1 MMLAWR
7 AHTNPGRS
15 RPGGGMKMAR
25 KKLVIID
32 GNSLANRAFY
42 AIQADLS
49 TKSGERTNA
58 VYGFA
63 NMLLRLI
70 DEEKP
75 DFLAVAFDKAAP
87 TFRHLQYDGYKATR
101 KGMPDELASQMPLI
115 KELVE
120 AFRAPVLE
128 IDGYEADDIIGTV
141 TKRAEEA
148 GYESLIVTGDRDTLQ
163 LVSPLTRA
171 MITKKGISEMET
183 FDEAAVKE
191 RFGVA
196 PGQVP
201 DLKGLAGDAS
211 DNIPGVPGIG
221 EKTAVKLIQ
230 TIGGIEDILR
240 EIDSV
245 EPARARELIRQHAE
259 QAELSKKL
267 STIEREVPIDFDLDR
282 CRLGEPDY
290 AKLAALFRR
299 LEFRSLLRRLEP
311 KMPLEAK
318 VEAEAGAE
326 AEARANGKA
335 RAKAAQ
341 GAPSVGSLFDDG
353 EVRPGEARQAGA
365 YATCD
370 EAAEEGPEAATCR
383 AEAVAAAGGGRC
395 MTVADLDGVRA
406 LARDLAAAKD
416 FTFDIVADGPDSMRS
431 GLVGMAFA
439 IPDGRAFYLPFAHS
453 YLGAPGLAEKA
464 VFDILR
470 PIFEDDGISKVCHD
484 AKPKMIH
491 LRRRGVGLAGLYFD
505 TMIGAYL
512 VNPERRSDLEHVI
525 RDQLGEDVQTVDAL
539 FSRAGRGGLP
549 RTIAEAQADAVRDA
563 VCGGLVL
570 LPRLRETLTKKLMD
584 FGMQKLFCSVEMPL
598 VAVLADME
606 MTGVAVDPEELRRLS
621 RDMALRMAELEQEIY
636 RLAGEEFN
644 INSPRQLGHVLFE
657 KLGLPAVKKT
667 KTGYSTDAEV
677 LEELSSHHHIAAKI
691 VEYREIAKLKGTYA
705 DALAS
710 LINPATGRI
719 HTTFNQT
726 VTATGR
732 LSSSDPN
739 LQNIPIRK
747 EEGRRIRAVFVP
759 GKAHSLILSADY
771 SQIELRVLAHFSR
784 DEALVESFRRDED
797 VHARTAASVF
807 GVDIRD
813 VTPEMRSRAK
823 AVNFGIVYGIS
834 DFGLAKG
841 VGISRKEAA
850 SFIDAYFRHYRG
862 VKKYLDEVV
871 ETARRD
877 GYVTTLLNRRRYLPD
892 LASKNVPA
900 RKFAERTAMN
910 TPIQGTAAD
919 IIKLAMVNV
928 HRELE
933 RRGLASKMIL
943 QVHDELVFEVPE
955 SELGKVAA
963 LARKTME
970 EAVTLDVPLKVDVKA
985 GPNWLDLGAV
995 AATNV

>member
-1 MMLAWR
+1 M
-7 AHTNPGRS
+7 N
-15 RPGGGMKMAR
+15 MAR
-25 KKLVIID
+25 KKLIIID

-58 VYGFA
+58 VYGFT
-63 NMLLRLI
+63 NMLLRLV

-75 DFLAVAFDKAAP
+75 DFLAAAFDKAAP
-87 TFRHLQYDGYKATR
+87 TFRHLEFDGYKANR

-120 AFRAPVLE
+120 AFRVPVLE
-128 IDGYEADDIIGTV
+128 IEGYEADDVIGTV
-141 TKRAEEA
+141 TKKAEEA
-148 GYESLIVTGDRDTLQ
+148 GHESVIVTGDRDTLQ

-171 MITKKGISEMET
+171 MITRKGISEIET
-183 FDEAAVKE
+183 FDEEAVKE
-191 RFGVA
+191 RFGIA

-201 DLKGLAGDAS
+201 DLKGLAGDTS

-221 EKTAVKLIQ
+221 EKTAAKLIQ
-230 TIGGIEDILR
+230 TIGGVEEILR
-240 EIDSV
+240 EIDRV

-259 QAELSKKL
+259 QAELSKRL
-267 STIEREVPIDFDLDR
+267 STIERNVPIEFDLER
-282 CRLGEPDY
+282 CRLEEPDY

-299 LEFRSLLRRLEP
+299 LEFRSLLRRFESKIP
-311 KMPLEAK
+311 RGAG
-318 VEAEAGAE
+318 AEAGAE
-326 AEARANGKA
+326 VRPG
-335 RAKAAQ
+335 RPS
-341 GAPSVGSLFDDG
+341 APSMGSLFGEG
-353 EVRPGEARQAGA
+353 EVPPGEAGKTGEGAACEGAG
-365 YATCD
+365 
-370 EAAEEGPEAATCR
+370 ERPAAAA
-383 AEAVAAAGGGRC
+383 AVGVGVAAHGGRC
-395 MTVADLDGVRA
+395 VTVADLESVRA

-416 FTFDIVADGPDSMRS
+416 FTFDVVADGPDSMRA
-431 GLVGMAFA
+431 GLVGMALA
-439 IPDGRAFYLPFAHS
+439 LPDGRAFYLPFVHS
-453 YLGAPGLAEKA
+453 YLGAPGLEERA
-464 VFDILR
+464 VLEILK
-470 PIFEDDGISKVCHD
+470 PVFEDDGVSKACHD

-525 RDQLGEDVQTVDAL
+525 RDQLAEDVPSVDAL

-549 RTIAEAQADAVRDA
+549 RSIAEVQADVVRDA
-563 VCGGLVL
+563 VCQGLVL
-570 LPRLRETLTKKLMD
+570 LPRLRETLTRKLAD
-584 FGMQKLFCSVEMPL
+584 FGMHKLFCSVEMPL

-606 MTGVAVDPEELRRLS
+606 MAGVAVDPESLGRLS
-621 RDMALRMAELEQEIY
+621 RDMAGRMAELEHEIY
-636 RLAGEEFN
+636 QLAGEDFN

-677 LEELSSHHHIAAKI
+677 LEELSSHHRIAAKI

-710 LINPATGRI
+710 LINPSTGRI

-759 GKAHSLILSADY
+759 GRAHSLIVSADY

-797 VHARTAASVF
+797 IHARTAASVF

-813 VTPEMRSRAK
+813 VTPEMRTRAK

-841 VGISRKEAA
+841 VGISRKEA
-850 SFIDAYFRHYRG
+850 SKFIEAYFRHYRG
-862 VKKYLDEVV
+862 VKRYLDEVV
-871 ETARRD
+871 EAARRD

-892 LASKNVPA
+892 LGSRNVPA
-900 RKFAERTAMN
+900 RKFAERMAMN

-919 IIKLAMVNV
+919 IIKLAMVNM
-928 HRELE
+928 HREIE

-943 QVHDELVFEVPE
+943 QVHDELVFEAPE
-955 SELGKVAA
+955 GELHDMAA

-970 EAVTLDVPLKVDVKA
+970 EAVILDVPLKVDVKS
-985 GPNWLDLGAV
+985 GPNWLELV
-995 AATNV
+995 RIHAANV

>member
-1 MMLAWR
+1 
-7 AHTNPGRS
+7 
-15 RPGGGMKMAR
+15 MAR

-49 TKSGERTNA
+49 TRTGERTNA

-63 NMLLRLI
+63 NMLLRLLE
-70 DEEKP
+70 EEKP
-75 DFLAVAFDKAAP
+75 DFLAVAFDRAAP
-87 TFRHLQYDGYKATR
+87 TFRHLEFEGYKATR

-120 AFRAPVLE
+120 AFRVPVLE

-141 TKRAEEA
+141 TKKAEEA
-148 GYESLIVTGDRDTLQ
+148 GCESLIVTGDRDTLQ

-171 MITKKGISEMET
+171 VITKKGISEMET

-191 RFGVA
+191 RFGIH

-230 TIGGIEDILR
+230 TIGGVEDILR
-240 EIDSV
+240 KIDSV
-245 EPARARELIRQHAE
+245 EPARARELIRHHAE
-259 QAELSKKL
+259 QAQLSKKL
-267 STIEREVPIDFDLDR
+267 SVIDRHVPIHFELDM
-282 CRLGEPDY
+282 CRLEGPDY
-290 AKLAALFRR
+290 VKLAALFRR

-311 KMPLEAK
+311 KIPPGAK
-318 VEAEAGAE
+318 AGADAETRAGAAVEAGAKATQGPPSARSLFREEELVPGEPRDARGRSACDEGAEGADEGQWAPACGGE
-326 AEARANGKA
+326 AL
-335 RAKAAQ
+335 KAA
-341 GAPSVGSLFDDG
+341 DG
-353 EVRPGEARQAGA
+353 N
-365 YATCD
+365 
-370 EAAEEGPEAATCR
+370 
-383 AEAVAAAGGGRC
+383 RC
-395 MTVADLDGVRA
+395 VTVADLDGVRS
-406 LARDLAAAKD
+406 LARDLAEAKD
-416 FTFDIVADGPDSMRS
+416 FTFDVVAEGPDPMRS

-439 IPDGRAFYLPFAHS
+439 IPDGRAFYVPCGHS
-453 YLGAPGLAEKA
+453 CLGAPGLAEKA
-464 VFDILR
+464 VLDILK
-470 PIFEDDGISKVCHD
+470 PVFEDDEISKACHD
-484 AKPKMIH
+484 AKPKMIQ

-512 VNPERRSDLEHVI
+512 VNPERRSDLEHAI
-525 RDQLGEDVQTVDAL
+525 RDQLGEDVQPVGAL
-539 FSRAGRGGLP
+539 FSRTGRGGLP
-549 RTIAEAQADAVRDA
+549 RTIAEAQPDAVRDA
-563 VCGGLVL
+563 VCGGLVR
-570 LPRLRETLTKKLMD
+570 LPRLREALTKKLMD

-606 MTGVAVDPEELRRLS
+606 MAGVAVDPEGLRRLS
-621 RDMALRMAELEQEIY
+621 RDMALRMAELEREIY
-636 RLAGEEFN
+636 ELAGEEFN
-644 INSPRQLGHVLFE
+644 INSPKQLGHILFE
-657 KLGLPAVKKT
+657 KLGLPSVKKT

-677 LEELSSHHHIAAKI
+677 LEELSSRHRIAAKI

-710 LINPATGRI
+710 LINPVTGRI

-759 GKAHSLILSADY
+759 GETNSLMLSADY

-784 DEALVESFRRDED
+784 DEALVASFRRDED
-797 VHARTAASVF
+797 IHARTAASVF

-841 VGISRKEAA
+841 LGISRKEAA
-850 SFIDAYFRHYRG
+850 LFIAAYFSHYRG

-871 ETARRD
+871 EAARRD

-892 LASKNVPA
+892 LNSKNVPA

-919 IIKLAMVNV
+919 IIKLAMVTV
-928 HRELE
+928 HRELK
-933 RRGLASKMIL
+933 RRGLTSKMVL

-955 SELGKVAA
+955 SELDEVAA
-963 LARKTME
+963 LAKGTME
-970 EAVTLDVPLKVDVKA
+970 EAVSLDVPLKVDLKA
-985 GPNWLDLGAV
+985 GPNWLDLRAV

>member
-1 MMLAWR
+1 
-7 AHTNPGRS
+7 
-15 RPGGGMKMAR
+15 MAR
-25 KKLVIID
+25 KKLVIVD

-42 AIQADLS
+42 AIQAGLS

-87 TFRHLQYDGYKATR
+87 TFRHAEYDGYKATR
-101 KGMPDELASQMPLI
+101 KGMPDELAEQMPLI
-115 KELVE
+115 KELVS

-141 TKRAEEA
+141 TRKAEEV

-183 FDEAAVKE
+183 FDVAAVKE
-191 RFGVA
+191 RFGVN
-196 PGQVP
+196 PDQVP

-230 TIGGIEDILR
+230 SMGSLEDILKQVDKVVP
-240 EIDSV
+240 E
-245 EPARARELIRQHAE
+245 RARDLIRQHAG

-267 STIEREVPIDFDLDR
+267 ATIDRAVPLELDLGS
-282 CRLGEPDY
+282 CELGDPDY
-290 AKLAALFRR
+290 KRLIALLRR
-299 LEFRSLLRRLEP
+299 LEFRSLLRRFESRVP
-311 KMPLEAK
+311 REVRDA
-318 VEAEAGAE
+318 VE
-326 AEARANGKA
+326 
-335 RAKAAQ
+335 
-341 GAPSVGSLFDDG
+341 VGTLFDGQPGDAG
-353 EVRPGEARQAGA
+353 ELGSAGQPGDVLAVTVRPQATSIEHTGDRGQCL
-365 YATCD
+365 TI
-370 EAAEEGPEAATCR
+370 T
-383 AEAVAAAGGGRC
+383 
-395 MTVADLDGVRA
+395 DLDGVRT
-406 LARDLAAAKD
+406 LANELAAARE
-416 FTFDIVADGPDSMRS
+416 FAFGTVADRPDAMQAV
-431 GLVGMAFA
+431 LVGMAIA
-439 IPDGRAFYLPFAHS
+439 IPDGRAFYMPFAHS
-453 YLGAPGLAEKA
+453 YLGAPAVAERA
-464 VFDILR
+464 ALDILK
-470 PIFEDDGISKVCHD
+470 PVLEDASIAKVCHD
-484 AKPKMIH
+484 AKLGIIH
-491 LRRRGVGLAGLYFD
+491 LRRRGVELAGLSFD

-512 VNPERRSDLEHVI
+512 VNPEQKNDIEHVI
-525 RDQLGEDVQTVDAL
+525 RDHLGDDVAPL
-539 FSRAGRGGLP
+539 GSLISRAGRGGLA
-549 RTIAEAQADAVRDA
+549 RTVGEAQADAVRDT
-563 VCGGLVL
+563 VCSGLIR
-570 LPRLRETLTKKLMD
+570 LPRLREVLTKKLLD
-584 FGMQKLFCSVEMPL
+584 FGMQKLFCGVEMPL
-598 VAVLADME
+598 VSVLADME
-606 MTGVAVDPEELRRLS
+606 MAGVAVDPEGLRQLS
-621 RDMALRMAELEQEIY
+621 RDMAERMAALEREIY

-644 INSPRQLGHVLFE
+644 INSPRQLGHILFE

-677 LEELSSHHHIAAKI
+677 LEQLSWRHHIAARI
-691 VEYREIAKLKGTYA
+691 VEYRELAKMKGTYA

-710 LINPATGRI
+710 LINPETGRI

-759 GKAHSLILSADY
+759 GDVHNVILSADY

-784 DEALVESFRRDED
+784 DETLVESFRRDED
-797 VHARTAASVF
+797 VHARTAAEVF

-813 VTPEMRSRAK
+813 VTPEMRTRAK

-850 SFIDAYFRHYRG
+850 KFIAAYFHHYEG
-862 VKKYLDEVV
+862 VKKFLDDIV
-871 ETARRD
+871 EQARRD

-892 LASKNVPA
+892 LKSKNVPA

-928 HRELE
+928 HKEMA
-933 RRGLASKMIL
+933 RRGFSGRMIL
-943 QVHDELVFEVPE
+943 QVHDELVFDVPKD
-955 SELGKVAA
+955 ELVDAA
-963 LARKTME
+963 LLARKTME
-970 EAVTLDVPLKVDVKA
+970 EAVHLDVPLKVDVKA
-985 GPNWLDLGAV
+985 GPNWLDLKGLSL
-995 AATNV
+995 TNV

>member
-1 MMLAWR
+1 M
-7 AHTNPGRS
+7 T
-15 RPGGGMKMAR
+15 R

-49 TKSGERTNA
+49 TRTGERTNA

-63 NMLLRLI
+63 NMLLRLLE
-70 DEEKP
+70 EEKP
-75 DFLAVAFDKAAP
+75 DYLAVAFDRAAP
-87 TFRHLQYDGYKATR
+87 TFRHLEFEGYKATR
-101 KGMPDELASQMPLI
+101 KGMPDELASQIPLI

-120 AFRAPVLE
+120 AFRVPVLE

-141 TKRAEEA
+141 TRKAEEA
-148 GYESLIVTGDRDTLQ
+148 GCESLIVTGDRDTLQ

-171 MITKKGISEMET
+171 VITRKGISEMET
-183 FDEAAVKE
+183 FDEAAVRE
-191 RFGVA
+191 RFGIA

-230 TIGGIEDILR
+230 TFGGVEEVLR
-240 EIDSV
+240 NVDSV
-245 EPARARELIRQHAE
+245 EPARARELIRNHAE
-259 QAELSKKL
+259 QAQLSKRL
-267 STIEREVPIDFDLDR
+267 AIIDRDVPIDFDLDA
-282 CRLGEPDY
+282 CRLEEPDY
-290 AKLAALFRR
+290 ARLADLFRR
-299 LEFRSLLRRLEP
+299 LEFRSLLRRLE
-311 KMPLEAK
+311 
-318 VEAEAGAE
+318 
-326 AEARANGKA
+326 ARMGPGPGKPEPA
-335 RAKAAQ
+335 TPRS
-341 GAPSVGSLFDDG
+341 GTPPSRPSVPPEPVAGSLFG
-353 EVRPGEARQAGA
+353 AEEVGPDVVRDEARRGRPPAA
-365 YATCD
+365 PD
-370 EAAEEGPEAATCR
+370 EGVFGEPTVVT
-383 AEAVAAAGGGRC
+383 AEASGRGARC
-395 MTVADLDGVRA
+395 AIVADLDAV
-406 LARDLAAAKD
+406 RDLARELGAAKD
-416 FTFDIVADGPDSMRS
+416 FTFDVVADGPHPMRAA
-431 GLVGMAFA
+431 LVGVAFA
-439 IPDGRAFYLPFAHS
+439 LPDGRAFYVPFAHS
-453 YLGAPGLAEKA
+453 YLGAPA
-464 VFDILR
+464 VPERAALDILG
-470 PIFEDDGISKVCHD
+470 PVFEDDAISKVCHD

-491 LRRRGVGLAGLYFD
+491 LRRRGVKLEGLYFD

-512 VNPERRSDLEHVI
+512 VNPERKSDLEHVI
-525 RDQLGEDVQTVDAL
+525 REQLGEDVYGVDAL
-539 FSRAGRGGLP
+539 YSAAGRGGLP
-549 RTIAEAQADAVRDA
+549 RTVAEARAEAVGDA
-563 VCGGLVL
+563 VCEGLAR
-570 LPRLRETLTKKLMD
+570 LPRLREVITKKLMD

-598 VAVLADME
+598 VTVLADME
-606 MTGVAVDPEELRRLS
+606 MTGVAVDPERLRDLS
-621 RDMALRMAELEQEIY
+621 RDMALRMAGLEREIY
-636 RLAGEEFN
+636 ELAGEEFN
-644 INSPRQLGHVLFE
+644 INSPKQLGHILFE
-657 KLGLPAVKKT
+657 KLGLPAAKKT

-677 LEELSSHHHIAAKI
+677 LEELSSHHRIAAKI

-710 LINPATGRI
+710 LINPETGRI

-759 GKAHSLILSADY
+759 GKANSLILSADY

-784 DEALVESFRRDED
+784 DRALVESFRRDED
-797 VHARTAASVF
+797 IHARTAASVF

-841 VGISRKEAA
+841 LGISRKEAA
-850 SFIDAYFRHYRG
+850 LFIDTYFRHYSG

-871 ETARRD
+871 EAARRD

-892 LASKNVPA
+892 LNSKNVPA

-919 IIKLAMVNV
+919 IIKLAMVSV
-928 HRELE
+928 HRELG

-955 SELGKVAA
+955 SEIEEVAT
-963 LARKTME
+963 LARRTME
-970 EAVTLDVPLKVDVKA
+970 EAVVLDVPLRADVKA
-985 GPNWLDLGAV
+985 GPNWLDLKALP
-995 AATNV
+995 ATNV

>member
-1 MMLAWR
+1 
-7 AHTNPGRS
+7 
-15 RPGGGMKMAR
+15 MAR

-75 DFLAVAFDKAAP
+75 DLLAVAFDRAAP

-115 KELVE
+115 KELME

-141 TKRAEEA
+141 TKKAEEA
-148 GYESLIVTGDRDTLQ
+148 GYESLIVTGDKDTLQ

-171 MITKKGISEMET
+171 MITRKGISEIET

-191 RFGVA
+191 RFGIA

-221 EKTAVKLIQ
+221 EKTAVKLIRS
-230 TIGGIEDILR
+230 IGGVEDILR
-240 EIDSV
+240 EIERV
-245 EPARARELIRQHAE
+245 EPARARDLIRQHADK
-259 QAELSKKL
+259 AELSKRL
-267 STIEREVPIDFDLDR
+267 STIDREVPIEFDIEKR
-282 CRLGEPDY
+282 RLEEPDY
-290 AKLAALFRR
+290 ARLVALFRR
-299 LEFRSLLRRLEP
+299 LEFRSLLRRFEP
-311 KMPLEAK
+311 RIPRE
-318 VEAEAGAE
+318 EPGAH
-326 AEARANGKA
+326 
-335 RAKAAQ
+335 
-341 GAPSVGSLFDDG
+341 PSMGSLFDG
-353 EVRPGEARQAGA
+353 YEACPGEGAGTRIGAGA
-365 YATCD
+365 GPG
-370 EAAEEGPEAATCR
+370 EGAR
-383 AEAVAAAGGGRC
+383 AEASEPTGAREGAGGGRC
-395 MTVADLDGVRA
+395 VTVADLDGARA
-406 LARDLAAAKD
+406 LARDLAGAKD
-416 FTFDIVADGPDSMRS
+416 FTFDIVADGPDSMRA

-439 IPDGRAFYLPFAHS
+439 VPDGKAFYLPFAHS
-453 YLGAPGLAEKA
+453 YLGAPALSEAAALE
-464 VFDILR
+464 ILR
-470 PIFEDDGISKVCHD
+470 PVFEDGSISKICHD

-491 LRRRGVGLAGLYFD
+491 LRRRDVELAGLYFD

-512 VNPERRSDLEHVI
+512 VNPERRSGLEHVI
-525 RDQLGEDVQTVDAL
+525 RDQLGEDVPSVAGL

-549 RTIAEAQADAVRDA
+549 RSIAEAQADGVRDA
-563 VCGGLVL
+563 VCSGLMW
-570 LPRLRETLTKKLMD
+570 LPRLRQVLTRKLVD
-584 FGMQKLFCSVEMPL
+584 LGMQKLFCQVEMPL

-606 MTGVAVDPEELRRLS
+606 TAGVAVDPEGLGRLS
-621 RDMALRMAELEQEIY
+621 RDMAERMAGLEQEIY

-644 INSPRQLGHVLFE
+644 INSPKQLGHILFE

-677 LEELSSHHHIAAKI
+677 LDELSSRHHIAAKI

-710 LINPATGRI
+710 LINPASGRI

-771 SQIELRVLAHFSR
+771 SQIELRVLAHFSQ

-797 VHARTAASVF
+797 IHARTAASVF
-807 GVDIRD
+807 GVDIHD

-841 VGISRKEAA
+841 VGISRREAGK
-850 SFIDAYFRHYRG
+850 FIDAYFRHYRG

-871 ETARRD
+871 EAARRD

-892 LASKNVPA
+892 LNSRNVPA

-919 IIKLAMVNV
+919 IIKLAMVSV
-928 HRELE
+928 HREIA
-933 RRGLASKMIL
+933 RRGLSSRMIL

-955 SELGKVAA
+955 GELREVAA
-963 LARKTME
+963 LVRTTME

-985 GPNWLDLGAV
+985 GPNWLDLAGLSAI
-995 AATNV
+995 NV

>member
-1 MMLAWR
+1 
-7 AHTNPGRS
+7 
-15 RPGGGMKMAR
+15 MAR
-25 KKLVIID
+25 KKLIVID

-63 NMLLRLI
+63 NMLLRLV

-87 TFRHLQYDGYKATR
+87 TFRHLEFDGYKANR

-120 AFRAPVLE
+120 AFRVPVLE
-128 IDGYEADDIIGTV
+128 IDGYEADDVIGTV
-141 TKRAEEA
+141 TKKAEEA
-148 GYESLIVTGDRDTLQ
+148 GYESVIVTGDRDTLQ

-171 MITKKGISEMET
+171 MITKKGISEIET
-183 FDEAAVKE
+183 FDEEAVKE
-191 RFGVA
+191 RFGIA

-201 DLKGLAGDAS
+201 DLKGLAGDTS

-221 EKTAVKLIQ
+221 EKTAAKLIQ
-230 TIGGIEDILR
+230 TIGGVEEILR
-240 EIDSV
+240 EIDRV

-259 QAELSKKL
+259 QAELSKRL
-267 STIEREVPIDFDLDR
+267 STIERNVPIEFDLER
-282 CRLGEPDY
+282 CRLEEPDY

-299 LEFRSLLRRLEP
+299 LEFRSLLRRFESKIP
-311 KMPLEAK
+311 RGAG
-318 VEAEAGAE
+318 AEAGAE
-326 AEARANGKA
+326 ARPG
-335 RAKAAQ
+335 RP
-341 GAPSVGSLFDDG
+341 GAPSMGSLFGEG
-353 EVRPGEARQAGA
+353 EVRPGEAGKTGEGAACEGAG
-365 YATCD
+365 
-370 EAAEEGPEAATCR
+370 ERPAAAA
-383 AEAVAAAGGGRC
+383 AVGVGVAAHGGRC
-395 MTVADLDGVRA
+395 VTVADLEGVRA

-416 FTFDIVADGPDSMRS
+416 FTFDVVADGPDSMRA

-439 IPDGRAFYLPFAHS
+439 LPDGRAFYLPFVHS
-453 YLGAPGLAEKA
+453 YLGAPGLEERA
-464 VFDILR
+464 VLEILK
-470 PIFEDDGISKVCHD
+470 PVFEDNGVSKACHD

-525 RDQLGEDVQTVDAL
+525 RDQLAEDVPSVDAL

-549 RTIAEAQADAVRDA
+549 RSIAEVQANVVRDA
-563 VCGGLVL
+563 VCQGLVL
-570 LPRLRETLTKKLMD
+570 LPRLREMLTRKLVD
-584 FGMQKLFCSVEMPL
+584 FGMHKLFCSVEMPL

-606 MTGVAVDPEELRRLS
+606 MAGVAVDPESLGRLS
-621 RDMALRMAELEQEIY
+621 RDMAGRMAELEQEIY
-636 RLAGEEFN
+636 QLAGEEFN

-677 LEELSSHHHIAAKI
+677 LEELSSHHRIAAKI

-710 LINPATGRI
+710 LINPGTGRI

-759 GKAHSLILSADY
+759 GKAHSLIVSADY

-797 VHARTAASVF
+797 IHARTAASVF

-813 VTPEMRSRAK
+813 VTPEMRTRAK

-841 VGISRKEAA
+841 VGISRKEAGK
-850 SFIDAYFRHYRG
+850 FIEAYFRHYRG
-862 VKKYLDEVV
+862 VKRYLDEVV
-871 ETARRD
+871 EAARRD

-892 LASKNVPA
+892 LDSKNVPA
-900 RKFAERTAMN
+900 RKFAERMAMN

-928 HRELE
+928 HREIE

-955 SELGKVAA
+955 GELYDMAA

-970 EAVTLDVPLKVDVKA
+970 EAVILDVPLKVDVKS
-985 GPNWLDLGAV
+985 GPNWLELVRIHTA
-995 AATNV
+995 NV